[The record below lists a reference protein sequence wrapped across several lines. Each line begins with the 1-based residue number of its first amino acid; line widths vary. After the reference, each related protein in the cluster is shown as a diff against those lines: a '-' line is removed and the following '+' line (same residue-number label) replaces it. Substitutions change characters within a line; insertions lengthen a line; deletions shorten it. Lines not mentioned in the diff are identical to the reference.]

1 MKTHGWLRGAAA
13 RIARALGRAPA
24 APPPP
29 ALELEA
35 VRRRLEILLAA
46 VYGREIP
53 IVAAKPVEPTRR
65 TAAGEPVAGSDG
77 ERIHL
82 PPRLDASG
90 GTEAALARYRVLAI
104 GQAERMMRGTVALA
118 PGEDER
124 LARDL
129 YLLLE
134 SAAADASIAES
145 IPGVRSALAAERAS
159 ALAARPPLEGMKG
172 ADREVEGL
180 LRRLL
185 AVDAADPPP
194 DLAPGAT
201 PEESLAR
208 ARALAER
215 VGAAGRYRG
224 VPAVA
229 AWGRVV
235 PIPGASRLIRM
246 MPLTPTPMTSSRHG
260 KGIGGAG
267 RSRDPRA
274 SSIQVEDPFARA
286 APQSPPDDANAP
298 DAPAGSPQ
306 SDTGP
311 SGGGA
316 TAVQA
321 PGGGAAKGAPGQGTN
336 AAQAEA
342 LAYPEWDVFAG
353 RYQPHAAWVRPLPA
367 AEGDESWAASVLAT
381 HAALVRRLRE
391 RFERLRAQRVRLVRQ
406 RDGDELDLEACVR
419 AFADR
424 ATGHSID
431 DRLYAEVR
439 PARRG
444 LAICLLVDVS
454 GSTSEIVGRQ
464 RIIDIEK
471 VSLLLTAQALD
482 ALGDLYA
489 ILSFCSVGPEDVRLR
504 TLKDFGE
511 RNGAAV
517 RRRIG
522 ALRPEG
528 YTRLGAAVRHATAL
542 LARQPAG
549 HRLLLILSDGK
560 PNDQDHYQARF
571 AVEDSRQA
579 VAEAR
584 ASGVHPF
591 CITIDRKGG
600 SYLARIFGE
609 PGHVIL
615 RDPDQLPLALVKVVR
630 QILANR

>member
-1 MKTHGWLRGAAA
+1 MRTTNGWLRGAAA
-13 RIARALGRAPA
+13 RIARAFGRAPA
-24 APPPP
+24 PPP
-29 ALELEA
+29 APMLELEE

-53 IVAAKPVEPTRR
+53 IVAAKADARGKS
-65 TAAGEPVAGSDG
+65 AEPVAGSDG

-82 PPRLDASG
+82 PPRLDASDG
-90 GTEAALARYRVLAI
+90 IDAALARYRVLAI
-104 GQAERMMRGTVALA
+104 GQAERMMRGTVSLA
-118 PGEDER
+118 PPENEP

-145 IPGVRSALAAERAS
+145 IPGVRGALAAERAS
-159 ALAARPPLEGMKG
+159 ALAARPPLEGLKG
-172 ADREVEGL
+172 ADREVEAM

-185 AVDAADPPP
+185 AGDAADPPA

-215 VGAAGRYRG
+215 VRAAGRYRG

-235 PIPGASRLIRM
+235 VIPGAARVIRM
-246 MPLTPTPMTSSRHG
+246 MPLTPLPATSSRYG
-260 KGIGGAG
+260 RGVGGAG
-267 RSRDPRA
+267 RSHDPRS
-274 SSIQVEDPFARA
+274 SSIQVEDPFGKST
-286 APQSPPDDANAP
+286 PQSAPDDPNAS

-306 SDTGP
+306 AEGA

-316 TAVQA
+316 SATQA
-321 PGGGAAKGAPGQGTN
+321 PGGGAAKGAPAQGTN
-336 AAQAEA
+336 GAGQAEA
-342 LAYPEWDVFAG
+342 VAYPEWDTFAG
-353 RYQPHAAWVRPLPA
+353 RYQPRAAWVRPRPA
-367 AEGDESWAASVLAT
+367 VEGDESWAAAVLAE

-391 RFERLRAQRVRLVRQ
+391 RFERLRAQRQRLVRQ

-444 LAICLLVDVS
+444 LAICLLVDIS
-454 GSTSEIVGRQ
+454 GSTSEIVGRR

-471 VSLLLTAQALD
+471 TSLLLTSQALD

-528 YTRLGAAVRHATAL
+528 YTRLGAAMRHATAL
-542 LARQPAG
+542 LARQQAG

-560 PNDQDHYQARF
+560 PNDQDHYQGRF
-571 AVEDSRQA
+571 GVEDSRQA
-579 VAEAR
+579 IAEAR

-600 SYLARIFGE
+600 AYLARIFGE
-609 PGHVIL
+609 PGHVVL
-615 RDPDQLPLALVKVVR
+615 GHPDQLPLALVKVVR